1 MLSRNNKKPFLIA
14 LLGAWITIGQAQE
27 AINHKNPLWAF
38 DYLIESWKS
47 QQDAYA
53 TRYRIEADS
62 AYVDPQFRDYYGQ
75 ALMTAYTLEGDI
87 EGKDHAGRQFRN
99 EKQKLTKPENL
110 SPDLL
115 ATDARA
121 FLLEKADE
129 RQAILINEAH
139 LYPQHRLFMAS
150 LLPGLYE
157 LGYRHIF
164 IEALDKDSVEIPSK
178 TMGIYTC
185 EPAFAHLTRQA
196 IALGFQLHPYDA
208 PTIANR
214 DSAAA
219 RNILAQTK
227 DFPNQDKWIVFC
239 GFDHN
244 NQQSRRSLARY
255 LKTLAG
261 MDPICV
267 DQTIYSEPEG
277 SPHYQELLDYYDI
290 QKPTILTDRQGKA
303 VPLNNASNRDYFV
316 ISPRTTFLNG
326 YPIWLTTYTA
336 CQWLKSPFTD
346 YDTVEVY
353 YQEEMEKTPH
363 PIPFSVKRKGTNDEN
378 LLLVP
383 NDKPYRLIYYKH
395 SGDKREVKKFLSLHH

>member
-1 MLSRNNKKPFLIA
+1 MLPRNNKKPLLIA
-14 LLGAWITIGQAQE
+14 LLSGWITFGQTQE
-27 AINHKNPLWAF
+27 AINHQNPLWAF
-38 DYLIESWKS
+38 DFLVESWKN
-47 QQDAYA
+47 QQDAYT

-62 AYVDPQFRDYYGQ
+62 SFINPQFRDYYGQ

-87 EGKDHAGRQFRN
+87 EGKDHAGRLFRD
-99 EKQKLTKPENL
+99 EKQKLTMPENL
-110 SPDLL
+110 SPDIL
-115 ATDARA
+115 AADARS
-121 FLLEKADE
+121 FLLEKADKK
-129 RQAILINEAH
+129 QAILINEAH
-139 LYPQHRLFMAS
+139 LYPQHRLFMTS

-164 IEALDKDSVEIPSK
+164 VEALDQDSVEIPSK
-178 TMGIYTC
+178 TMGIYTS

-219 RNILAQTK
+219 RNILERTK
-227 DFPNQDKWIVFC
+227 AFSSQDKWIVFC

-244 NQQSRRSLARY
+244 NQQSRRSLAHY
-255 LKTLAG
+255 LKTLAD
-261 MDPICV
+261 MDPMCV
-267 DQTIYSEPEG
+267 DQTIYSEPEN
-277 SPHYQELLDYYDI
+277 SRYYQELLDYYAI
-290 QKPTILTDRQGKA
+290 QKPTILTDRHGEA

-316 ISPRTTFLNG
+316 ISPRTAFLNG

-336 CQWLKSPFTD
+336 CQWLESPFTD

-353 YQEEMEKTPH
+353 YQEEMEKTKY
-363 PIPFSVKRKGTNDEN
+363 PIPFSVKRKSRDNED

-383 NDKPYRLIYYKH
+383 DDKPYRLIYYMP
-395 SGDKREVKKFLSLHH
+395 SGEKREIKKIL